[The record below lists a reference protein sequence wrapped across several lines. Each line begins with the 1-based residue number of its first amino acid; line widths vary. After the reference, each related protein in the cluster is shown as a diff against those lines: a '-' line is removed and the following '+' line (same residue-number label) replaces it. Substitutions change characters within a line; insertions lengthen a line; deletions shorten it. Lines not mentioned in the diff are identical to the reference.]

1 MAAISKAKTFA
12 AEAEAIA
19 LVALDDG
26 VLTEEELTVFLAT
39 QTGQQEAFQ
48 AFGQSA
54 TPAQLET
61 ANRAITGG
69 NVVFADRA
77 AAAMLRSGGG
87 KLDLAPAAVA
97 SSFRGMVTATRW
109 VEEQIQND
117 LLANATDRR
126 DTVFRQVLVE
136 SIGVLLAL
144 VVAITFAVLL
154 ARMLARSLLRLRE
167 NALQVAERELPETV
181 ARLSDPAALGEN
193 TPEELAAQ
201 VQEPIQLRSRDEI
214 GQVAQAFNAVHRSAV
229 RVAAEQAALRTSVSA
244 MFLSLARRSQSLVD
258 RMISQLDEI
267 ERNEEDPKRLARMF
281 VLDHLA
287 TRMRRNDENL
297 LILAGADSSPP
308 RADDALVVDV
318 LRAAQSEVEHYDRI
332 EFGTVDTDVAVLAAA
347 VNDVV
352 RLIAELFDNAT
363 RFSPPTPRW
372 WPRRGGWVTR

>member
-1 MAAISKAKTFA
+1 MRQQILSDPPITVSAAMVRYGVILDDALAYLESLGQAADDPALAEEIRAVAAMSRAKTFA

-48 AFGQSA
+48 AFAQSA
-54 TPAQLET
+54 TPTQLEI

-87 KLDLAPAAVA
+87 DFDLEPTAVA

-109 VEEQIQND
+109 VEEQIQQE
-117 LLANATDRR
+117 LLTTATERR
-126 DTVFRQVLVE
+126 DTVFRQVLFE

-144 VVAITFAVLL
+144 AIAITFAVLL
-154 ARMLARSLLRLRE
+154 ARMLARSLLQLRE
-167 NALQVAERELPETV
+167 NALHVAERELPETV
-181 ARLSDPAALGEN
+181 ARLSDPSALGEN

-214 GQVAQAFNAVHRSAV
+214 GQVAQAFNAVHRAAV

-244 MFLSLARRSQSLVD
+244 MFLSWPAAARRWS
-258 RMISQLDEI
+258 
-267 ERNEEDPKRLARMF
+267 
-281 VLDHLA
+281 
-287 TRMRRNDENL
+287 T
-297 LILAGADSSPP
+297 G
-308 RADDALVVDV
+308 
-318 LRAAQSEVEHYDRI
+318 
-332 EFGTVDTDVAVLAAA
+332 
-347 VNDVV
+347 
-352 RLIAELFDNAT
+352 
-363 RFSPPTPRW
+363 
-372 WPRRGGWVTR
+372 